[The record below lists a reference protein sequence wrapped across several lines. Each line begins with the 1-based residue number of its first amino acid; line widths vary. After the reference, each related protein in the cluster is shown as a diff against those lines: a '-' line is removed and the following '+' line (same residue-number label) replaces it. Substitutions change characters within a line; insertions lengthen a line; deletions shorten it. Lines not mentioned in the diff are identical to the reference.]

1 METIFDTEVL
11 PDEES
16 VSGPIYWEG
25 VEAARERYLEVISNY
40 AERLVEINNRTVS
53 VEELLQKVVFVLAF
67 LKQPVPPP
75 DSEARQAPVPETV
88 AYIAEQVEGNA
99 RRWRGYATEEE
110 EGSLKL
116 RIERLKLR
124 IERLIRAGK
133 RPKSLF

>member
-1 METIFDTEVL
+1 METLFDTEVL
-11 PDEES
+11 PGEES

-67 LKQPVPPP
+67 LKQPVPPLA
-75 DSEARQAPVPETV
+75 SEARQAPVPETV
-88 AYIAEQVEGNA
+88 ACIAEMVEDNA

-116 RIERLKLR
+116 RLERLKR
-124 IERLIRAGK
+124 TIRAGK
-133 RPKSLF
+133 RQKSLF